1 MKKGC
6 RKGLVFFA
14 AFIYLFFGVLELDAF
29 ARAGGGRSSGSRGS
43 RPSGPSRSYSAP
55 SPSQPSTQP
64 QPNSSQLGTG
74 TPFQQP
80 SSGGFLRGLA
90 GGVMGGF
97 LGAMLFRGLGFA
109 GTGGGFGGGIGL
121 FEILLGAALLFGV
134 YWYFKSRRR
143 VALARNES
151 NAGTQYCYGSP
162 TNDSYAA
169 GPTRTPGT
177 EGPVASSQ
185 RSDVDLGLQHIRQMD
200 PTFDEAVFRE
210 TSSDI
215 FFKIQ
220 AGWANRDLEPVKGLL
235 TSEVFST
242 LKTDVDE
249 LRREKKVNRL
259 DNIAVRSV
267 DLVEV
272 WQETGSDY
280 LTVKFLANLLD
291 YTVDEATGQ
300 VISGSKT
307 DPVLDL
313 RSSSWKSPL
322 EAIRDPTALKLQALQ
337 LYYCNGINWFVSWMH
352 SFLCQHGDDRQ

>member
-1 MKKGC
+1 MKQGSK
-6 RKGLVFFA
+6 RGLVFFA
-14 AFIYLFFGVLELDAF
+14 IFIYVFFGILELDAF

-43 RPSGPSRSYSAP
+43 RPSGPSRSYS
-55 SPSQPSTQP
+55 SPSQPKSDPGSAGAQTRP
-64 QPNSSQLGTG
+64 QPG
-74 TPFQQP
+74 PFQQP

-90 GGVMGGF
+90 GGVMGGL
-97 LGAMLFRGLGFA
+97 LGAMLFRSLGFA

-143 VALARNES
+143 VALARIES
-151 NAGTQYCYGSP
+151 NTGTQHCYGSP
-162 TNDSYAA
+162 AYDSYVG
-169 GPTRTPGT
+169 GPTQMPGT

-200 PTFDEAVFRE
+200 PRFDETDFRE

-235 TSEVFST
+235 TSEIFSI
-242 LKTDVDE
+242 LKTEVDE
-249 LRREKKVNRL
+249 LRREKKLNRL

-280 LTVKFLANLLD
+280 VTVKFLANLLD
-291 YTVDEATGQ
+291 YTVDDVTGQ
-300 VISGSKT
+300 VISGSKI
-307 DPVLDL
+307 DPIKFEEYWTFTRPVGNHP
-313 RSSSWKSPL
+313 WKLS
-322 EAIRDPTALKLQALQ
+322 AIQQ
-337 LYYCNGINWFVSWMH
+337 S
-352 SFLCQHGDDRQ
+352 

>member
-1 MKKGC
+1 MKKGF

-14 AFIYLFFGVLELDAF
+14 AFIYLFFGILELDAF

-43 RPSGPSRSYSAP
+43 RPSGPSRSYS
-55 SPSQPSTQP
+55 SPSQPKNDPGSYGAQTRPTNP
-64 QPNSSQLGTG
+64 QPG
-74 TPFQQP
+74 PFQQP

-90 GGVMGGF
+90 GGLMGGL

-162 TNDSYAA
+162 TYDSYAA
-169 GPTRTPGT
+169 GPTQMPGT

-280 LTVKFLANLLD
+280 ITVKFLANLLD
-291 YTVDEATGQ
+291 YTVDEVTGQ
-300 VISGSKT
+300 VISGSKI
-307 DPVLDL
+307 DPIKFEEYWTFTRPVGNHP
-313 RSSSWKSPL
+313 WKLS
-322 EAIRDPTALKLQALQ
+322 AIQQP
-337 LYYCNGINWFVSWMH
+337 
-352 SFLCQHGDDRQ
+352 

>member
-1 MKKGC
+1 MP
-6 RKGLVFFA
+6 LP
-14 AFIYLFFGVLELDAF
+14 EQE
-29 ARAGGGRSSGSRGS
+29 AGG
-43 RPSGPSRSYSAP
+43 
-55 SPSQPSTQP
+55 
-64 QPNSSQLGTG
+64 
-74 TPFQQP
+74 
-80 SSGGFLRGLA
+80 LREA
-90 GGVMGGF
+90 GG
-97 LGAMLFRGLGFA
+97 LGQPGQAEAIPRRRNRRAIPDPMPRRRDPPIPSLVRFSSLLQEDSCEDWPEGLWAVSWESMLFRGLGFA
-109 GTGGGFGGGIGL
+109 GTGNGFGGGIGL

-162 TNDSYAA
+162 TYDSYAA
-169 GPTRTPGT
+169 GPSQMPGT
-177 EGPVASSQ
+177 EVPVASSQ

-242 LKTDVDE
+242 LKTDADE
-249 LRREKKVNRL
+249 LRREKRVNRL

-280 LTVKFLANLLD
+280 VTVKFLANLLD
-291 YTVDEATGQ
+291 YTVDESTGQ

-307 DPVLDL
+307 DPVKFEEYWTFT
-313 RSSSWKSPL
+313 RPVGNHPWKLS
-322 EAIRDPTALKLQALQ
+322 AIQQP
-337 LYYCNGINWFVSWMH
+337 
-352 SFLCQHGDDRQ
+352 

>member
-1 MKKGC
+1 MKKGF

-14 AFIYLFFGVLELDAF
+14 AFIYLFFWILELDAF

-43 RPSGPSRSYSAP
+43 RPSGPSRSYSP
-55 SPSQPSTQP
+55 PSQPKSDPGPYSTQP
-64 QPNSSQLGTG
+64 KPANPQPGVG
-74 TPFQQP
+74 TPYQQP

-109 GTGGGFGGGIGL
+109 GTGDGFGGGIGL

-151 NAGTQYCYGSP
+151 NAGTQYYYGSP
-162 TNDSYAA
+162 TYDSYAG
-169 GPTRTPGT
+169 GPTQMPGT

-200 PTFDEAVFRE
+200 PKFDEAVFRE
-210 TSSDI
+210 ASSDI

-272 WQETGSDY
+272 WQESGSDY
-280 LTVKFLANLLD
+280 ITVRFLANILD

-307 DPVLDL
+307 DPVKFEEYWTFT
-313 RSSSWKSPL
+313 RPVGNHPWKLS
-322 EAIRDPTALKLQALQ
+322 AIQQP
-337 LYYCNGINWFVSWMH
+337 
-352 SFLCQHGDDRQ
+352 

>member
-1 MKKGC
+1 MKQGSK
-6 RKGLVFFA
+6 RGLTFFAVFIYVFFG
-14 AFIYLFFGVLELDAF
+14 ILELDAF

-43 RPSGPSRSYSAP
+43 RPSGPSRSYS
-55 SPSQPSTQP
+55 SPSQPKSDPGSYGAQTRPTNP
-64 QPNSSQLGTG
+64 QPG
-74 TPFQQP
+74 PFQQP

-90 GGVMGGF
+90 GGLMGGL

-162 TNDSYAA
+162 TYDSYAG
-169 GPTRTPGT
+169 GPTQVPGT

-280 LTVKFLANLLD
+280 VTVKFLANLLD
-291 YTVDEATGQ
+291 YTVDEVTGQ
-300 VISGSKT
+300 VISGSKI
-307 DPVLDL
+307 DPIKFEEYWTFTRPVGNHP
-313 RSSSWKSPL
+313 WKLS
-322 EAIRDPTALKLQALQ
+322 AIQQP
-337 LYYCNGINWFVSWMH
+337 
-352 SFLCQHGDDRQ
+352 

>member
-1 MKKGC
+1 MKKGF

-14 AFIYLFFGVLELDAF
+14 AFVYLFFGVLELDAF

-43 RPSGPSRSYSAP
+43 RPSGPSRSYS
-55 SPSQPSTQP
+55 SPSQPKSDPGSYGAQTRPTNP
-64 QPNSSQLGTG
+64 QPG
-74 TPFQQP
+74 PFQQP

-90 GGVMGGF
+90 GGLMGGL

-162 TNDSYAA
+162 TYDYVCRGTHPDA
-169 GPTRTPGT
+169 GAL
-177 EGPVASSQ
+177 EAPVASSQ
-185 RSDVDLGLQHIRQMD
+185 RSDVDVGLQHIRQMD

-259 DNIAVRSV
+259 ENIALRSV

-272 WQETGSDY
+272 WQESGSDY
-280 LTVKFLANLLD
+280 ITVRFLANILD
-291 YTVDEATGQ
+291 YTVDETTGQ
-300 VISGSKT
+300 LISGSKT
-307 DPVLDL
+307 DPVKFEEYWTFT
-313 RSSSWKSPL
+313 RPVGNHPWKLS
-322 EAIRDPTALKLQALQ
+322 AIQQP
-337 LYYCNGINWFVSWMH
+337 
-352 SFLCQHGDDRQ
+352 

>member
-1 MKKGC
+1 MKQGSK
-6 RKGLVFFA
+6 RGLTFFAVFIYVFFG
-14 AFIYLFFGVLELDAF
+14 ILELDAF

-43 RPSGPSRSYSAP
+43 RPSGPSRSYS
-55 SPSQPSTQP
+55 SPSQPKSDPGSYGAQTRPTNP
-64 QPNSSQLGTG
+64 QPG
-74 TPFQQP
+74 PFQQP

-90 GGVMGGF
+90 GGVMGGL

-109 GTGGGFGGGIGL
+109 GTGSGFGSGIGL

-162 TNDSYAA
+162 TYDSYAG
-169 GPTRTPGT
+169 GPTRMPGT

-200 PTFDEAVFRE
+200 PMFDESVFRE
-210 TSSDI
+210 TCSDI

-249 LRREKKVNRL
+249 LKREKKVNRL

-280 LTVKFLANLLD
+280 VTVKFLANLLD
-291 YTVDEATGQ
+291 YTVDEVTGQ
-300 VISGSKT
+300 LISGSKS
-307 DPVLDL
+307 DPIKFEEYWTFTRPVGNHP
-313 RSSSWKSPL
+313 WKLS
-322 EAIRDPTALKLQALQ
+322 AIQQT
-337 LYYCNGINWFVSWMH
+337 
-352 SFLCQHGDDRQ
+352 

>member
-1 MKKGC
+1 MKKGF
-6 RKGLVFFA
+6 RKGVVFFA
-14 AFIYLFFGVLELDAF
+14 AFIYLFFGILELDAF

-43 RPSGPSRSYSAP
+43 RPSGPSRSYS
-55 SPSQPSTQP
+55 SPSQPKSDPGSYGAQTRPTNP
-64 QPNSSQLGTG
+64 QPG
-74 TPFQQP
+74 PFQQP

-90 GGVMGGF
+90 GGLMGGL

-162 TNDSYAA
+162 TYDSYAG
-169 GPTRTPGT
+169 GPTQMPGT

-259 DNIAVRSV
+259 ENIALRSV
-267 DLVEV
+267 DPVEV
-272 WQETGSDY
+272 WQESGSDY
-280 LTVKFLANLLD
+280 ITVRFLANILD
-291 YTVDEATGQ
+291 YTVDESTGQ
-300 VISGSKT
+300 VISGSKV
-307 DPVLDL
+307 DPVKFEEYWTFT
-313 RSSSWKSPL
+313 RPVGNHPWKLS
-322 EAIRDPTALKLQALQ
+322 AIQQP
-337 LYYCNGINWFVSWMH
+337 
-352 SFLCQHGDDRQ
+352 

>member
-1 MKKGC
+1 MKKGFK
-6 RKGLVFFA
+6 KGLFFLA
-14 AFIYLFFGVLELDAF
+14 AFVYLLFGILELDAF

-43 RPSGPSRSYSAP
+43 RPSGPSRSYSTP

-64 QPNSSQLGTG
+64 QPNSPQLGT
-74 TPFQQP
+74 PYQQP

-90 GGVMGGF
+90 GGLMGGL
-97 LGAMLFRGLGFA
+97 LGSMLFRGLGFA
-109 GTGGGFGGGIGL
+109 GTGDGLGGGIGL

-134 YWYFKSRRR
+134 YWYFKTRRR

-151 NAGTQYCYGSP
+151 NAGTQYSYGSP
-162 TNDSYAA
+162 TYHSYAG
-169 GPTRTPGT
+169 GPTPMPGT

-235 TSEVFST
+235 TPEVFST
-242 LKTDVDE
+242 LKTEVDE

-267 DLVEV
+267 DPVEV
-272 WQETGSDY
+272 WQESGSDY
-280 LTVKFLANLLD
+280 ITVRFLANILD
-291 YTVDEATGQ
+291 YTVDETRGQ
-300 VISGSKT
+300 LISGSKT
-307 DPVLDL
+307 DPVKFEEYWTFT
-313 RSSSWKSPL
+313 RPVGNHPWKLS
-322 EAIRDPTALKLQALQ
+322 AIQQP
-337 LYYCNGINWFVSWMH
+337 
-352 SFLCQHGDDRQ
+352 

>member
-1 MKKGC
+1 MKKGFK
-6 RKGLVFFA
+6 KGLFFLA
-14 AFIYLFFGVLELDAF
+14 AFVYLLFGILELDAF

-43 RPSGPSRSYSAP
+43 RPSGPSRSYSTP

-64 QPNSSQLGTG
+64 QPNSPQLGT
-74 TPFQQP
+74 PYQQP

-90 GGVMGGF
+90 GGLMGGL
-97 LGAMLFRGLGFA
+97 LGSMLFRGLGFA
-109 GTGGGFGGGIGL
+109 GTGDGLGGGIGL

-134 YWYFKSRRR
+134 YWYFKTRRR

-162 TNDSYAA
+162 TYDSYAA
-169 GPTRTPGT
+169 GPTQMPGA
-177 EGPVASSQ
+177 EAPVTSSQ

-235 TSEVFST
+235 TPEVFST
-242 LKTDVDE
+242 LKTEVDE

-267 DLVEV
+267 DPVEV
-272 WQETGSDY
+272 WQESGSDY
-280 LTVKFLANLLD
+280 ITVRFLANILD
-291 YTVDEATGQ
+291 YTVDETRGQ
-300 VISGSKT
+300 LISGSKT
-307 DPVLDL
+307 DPVKFEEYWTFT
-313 RSSSWKSPL
+313 RPVGNHPWKLS
-322 EAIRDPTALKLQALQ
+322 AIQQP
-337 LYYCNGINWFVSWMH
+337 
-352 SFLCQHGDDRQ
+352 

>member
-1 MKKGC
+1 MKQGSK
-6 RKGLVFFA
+6 RGLVFFA
-14 AFIYLFFGVLELDAF
+14 VFIYLFFGILELDVF

-43 RPSGPSRSYSAP
+43 RPSGPSRSYS
-55 SPSQPSTQP
+55 SPSQPKSDPGSYGAQTRPANP
-64 QPNSSQLGTG
+64 QPGL
-74 TPFQQP
+74 FQQF

-90 GGVMGGF
+90 GGVMGGL
-97 LGAMLFRGLGFA
+97 LGSMLFRGLGFA

-143 VALARNES
+143 AALARNES
-151 NAGTQYCYGSP
+151 NAGTPYCYGSP
-162 TNDSYAA
+162 TNDSYA
-169 GPTRTPGT
+169 GRLTQMPGT

-200 PTFDEAVFRE
+200 PTLDEGVFRE
-210 TSSDI
+210 TCSDI

-249 LRREKKVNRL
+249 LKREKKVNRL

-280 LTVKFLANLLD
+280 VTVKFLANLLD
-291 YTVDEATGQ
+291 YTVDEVTGQ
-300 VISGSKT
+300 VISGSKI
-307 DPVLDL
+307 DPIKFEEYWTFTRPVGNHP
-313 RSSSWKSPL
+313 WKLS
-322 EAIRDPTALKLQALQ
+322 AIQQP
-337 LYYCNGINWFVSWMH
+337 
-352 SFLCQHGDDRQ
+352 

>member
-1 MKKGC
+1 MKKGF
-6 RKGLVFFA
+6 RKGLVIFA

-29 ARAGGGRSSGSRGS
+29 ARAGSGRSSGSRGS
-43 RPSGPSRSYSAP
+43 RPSMPSRSYS
-55 SPSQPSTQP
+55 SPSQPKSDTGSYGAQTRPTNP
-64 QPNSSQLGTG
+64 QPG
-74 TPFQQP
+74 PFQQP
-80 SSGGFLRGLA
+80 SSRGFLRGLA
-90 GGVMGGF
+90 GGIMGGL

-109 GTGGGFGGGIGL
+109 GTGGGFGGGIGF

-134 YWYFKSRRR
+134 YWYFKNRRR

-162 TNDSYAA
+162 TYDSYA
-169 GPTRTPGT
+169 GRPTQIPGT

-259 DNIAVRSV
+259 DNIAVRTV

-280 LTVKFLANLLD
+280 VTVKFLANLLD
-291 YTVDEATGQ
+291 YKVDEVTGQ
-300 VISGSKT
+300 IISGSKI
-307 DPVLDL
+307 DPIKFEEYWTFTRPVGNHP
-313 RSSSWKSPL
+313 WKLS
-322 EAIRDPTALKLQALQ
+322 AIQQ
-337 LYYCNGINWFVSWMH
+337 S
-352 SFLCQHGDDRQ
+352 

>member
-1 MKKGC
+1 MG
-6 RKGLVFFA
+6 GL
-14 AFIYLFFGVLELDAF
+14 
-29 ARAGGGRSSGSRGS
+29 
-43 RPSGPSRSYSAP
+43 
-55 SPSQPSTQP
+55 
-64 QPNSSQLGTG
+64 LGT
-74 TPFQQP
+74 
-80 SSGGFLRGLA
+80 
-90 GGVMGGF
+90 
-97 LGAMLFRGLGFA
+97 MLFRSLGFA

-162 TNDSYAA
+162 TYDSYAG
-169 GPTRTPGT
+169 GPTQMPDT

-280 LTVKFLANLLD
+280 VTVKFLAYLLD
-291 YTVDEATGQ
+291 YTVDESTGQ

-307 DPVLDL
+307 DPVKFEEYWTFT
-313 RSSSWKSPL
+313 RPVGNHPWKLS
-322 EAIRDPTALKLQALQ
+322 AIQQP
-337 LYYCNGINWFVSWMH
+337 
-352 SFLCQHGDDRQ
+352 